1 MLPAHDPAV
10 EVLAGELATLE
21 IERIAVGVARRTAEC
36 SDPAVLPDVAVLRVA
51 GHVAEHQVLTLAR
64 PGWALRPLRPG
75 PQPAHRAVA
84 RCELPERRIND
95 DDVGVRIDRGVAR
108 APIARR
114 GGDRASRR
122 AELGIGGRARLRYRA
137 ARRQYCGAGK
147 PRRAGNQ

>member
-21 IERIAVGVARRTAEC
+21 IERIAVGVARRTAKC

-51 GHVAEHQVLTLAR
+51 GHIAEHQVLTLAR

-95 DDVGVRIDRGVAR
+95 DDVGVRIDRSFSPS
-108 APIARR
+108 APEFTGEI
-114 GGDRASRR
+114 DSLV
-122 AELGIGGRARLRYRA
+122 EE
-137 ARRQYCGAGK
+137 
-147 PRRAGNQ
+147 